1 MLLRFSGCPVK
12 LVVVDTTITMGA
24 IVIIMDRCYL
34 IRHCSVGS
42 QVPKTTKV
50 FTLTLKL
57 DRLPQLRTMPVVE

>member
-1 MLLRFSGCPVK
+1 MLLGFSGCQVT
-12 LVVVDTTITMGA
+12 LVAVDTTITMGA
-24 IVIIMDRCYL
+24 IVIIMDRCHL
-34 IRHCSVGS
+34 IRHCSGGS